1 MKKLISYTLLFLL
14 AFTFSPTAMAQ
25 QPLPDQK
32 DLEAKPVIVRDRLMF
47 DFFHTFWMGVPSK
60 VNVKKFHPGFN
71 FSAMW
76 DFLLPNKGPLSFGL
90 GVGVCYY
97 TQFSDA
103 VLSTESD
110 SITRFAVISDNI
122 SYKVNKFNYTNIH
135 IPFEI
140 RYRHQCGFKISV
152 GARLGLITGI
162 TYRYKGSNP
171 NGNGEFL
178 NYRDYNVL
186 NQSKVNF
193 DVYLRTGWKAFGVY
207 FSYQVTSLFKE
218 KEGPQMHPMA
228 LGLTINFF

>member
-1 MKKLISYTLLFLL
+1 MKKLISYILLSLLF
-14 AFTFSPTAMAQ
+14 FTTFPSAMAQ
-25 QPLPDQK
+25 QTAPGKNQED
-32 DLEAKPVIVRDRLMF
+32 KPVIVRDRLMF

-76 DFLLPNKGPLSFGL
+76 DFQLPNKGPLSFGL
-90 GVGVCYY
+90 GVGMCYY

-110 SITRFAVISDNI
+110 SITRFAVIADNI

-140 RYRHQCGFKISV
+140 RYRHKSGFKVSL

-162 TYRYKGSNP
+162 SYRYKGSNP
-171 NGNGEFL
+171 NGDGTFL
-178 NYRDYNVL
+178 NFRDYEVL

-193 DVYLRTGWKAFGVY
+193 DVYLRTGWKAFGIY

-218 KEGPQMHPMA
+218 QEGPQMHPMA